1 MKNSKSV
8 FIMALHC
15 SLVHGSPGVRS
26 KKLITKALLVIS
38 FLSWAHISFSQKVD
52 STKKIN
58 HFGGGVSI
66 TNNGIAF
73 VPAFSLG
80 KPAVVFD
87 LSAGRRLSFD
97 PQFRFAWDGKP
108 WAFIFSWRYK
118 LLSNT
123 KFRVIIGAHPS
134 LNFRTVS
141 VTTDGVSTNRI
152 IVRRNLTPDFASS
165 YFVSKN
171 ISVGVYYLY
180 SFAVDNPAI
189 RNTHLISVNTN
200 FSKIKLLHRYYL
212 RFAPQAYYL
221 KQAQY
226 DGFYVAS
233 TLSLARKD
241 FPLSLSSI
249 VNKAIRTNV
258 PGSPDLV
265 YNLIITYAFSKFY
278 VTK

>member
-1 MKNSKSV
+1 MKNRKGV
-8 FIMALHC
+8 LITALHC
-15 SLVHGSPGVRS
+15 SIVHRSSGVRS
-26 KKLITKALLVIS
+26 NKLIRKWLLVIS
-38 FLSWAHISFSQKVD
+38 YLSWAQLSFSQKVD
-52 STKKIN
+52 STKNIN
-58 HFGGGVSI
+58 HFGAGISV

-87 LSAGRRLSFD
+87 FSAGRKLSFD
-97 PQFRFAWDGKP
+97 PQFRFALDGKP
-108 WAFIFSWRYK
+108 WAFLFSWRYK
-118 LLSNT
+118 LLSNK
-123 KFRVIIGAHPS
+123 KFRLIIGAHPS

-141 VTTDGVSTNRI
+141 VTTDGVSTNRT
-152 IVRRNLTPDFASS
+152 IVVRNLTPDFASN

-189 RNTHLISVNTN
+189 RNTHLISINNN
-200 FSKIKLLHRYYL
+200 FSKIKLSNHYYL
-212 RFAPQAYYL
+212 RFAPQVYYL

-265 YNLIITYAFSKFY
+265 WNLIITYAFSKLY
-278 VTK
+278 VIK